1 MCVAAGGV
9 GAGGMRPPLL
19 PNDLVPGREA
29 DEVGNPLD
37 HDHVAIVH
45 EGGYRRLHGHHLA
58 HAMPLKQS
66 SMMARAVS
74 TSDSS
79 TTSGGASRSVLLPAP
94 SSSRPLR
101 NARCTSSCG
110 ISGAGARVARS
121 LTNSTPVM
129 SPRPRTSPIVR

>member
-1 MCVAAGGV
+1 MMVDRVGGEAGG
-9 GAGGMRPPLL
+9 GARPPLL

-29 DEVGNPLD
+29 DEVGKPLD

-66 SMMARAVS
+66 SMMARAGS

-94 SSSRPLR
+94 TNRSPLP

-110 ISGAGARVARS
+110 ISGAGDPVARS
-121 LTNSTPVM
+121 LTN
-129 SPRPRTSPIVR
+129 